1 MREIYLE
8 IPALEV
14 DEEEIRYHRIAV
26 NRDGFLV
33 CLDCGLVLGRVY
45 VLQGRVKGKRFS
57 F

>member
-14 DEEEIRYHRIAV
+14 DEEETQYHRIAV